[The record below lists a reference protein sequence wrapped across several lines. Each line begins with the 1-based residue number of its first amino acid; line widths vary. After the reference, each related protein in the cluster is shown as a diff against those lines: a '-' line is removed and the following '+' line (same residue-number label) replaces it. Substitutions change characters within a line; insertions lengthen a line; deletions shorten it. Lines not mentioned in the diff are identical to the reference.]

1 MPFAGAVSP
10 PLTAMPLPP
19 PIPHHTLPRAAPLC
33 LLCVTASQPRANHG
47 VLLLALEAP
56 SGTDPVLPHDRCWS
70 PAPNA
75 VEPASPPKNLMAEG
89 PCSSMPWPPYPLGPL
104 AILAA
109 ALPQTSTLWS
119 SLLHWC
125 PAASLSLATSTH
137 GPLRGESSSSQGTTS
152 TLQEMCGPSTVTTQ

>member
-1 MPFAGAVSP
+1 
-10 PLTAMPLPP
+10 
-19 PIPHHTLPRAAPLC
+19 
-33 LLCVTASQPRANHG
+33 
-47 VLLLALEAP
+47 
-56 SGTDPVLPHDRCWS
+56 
-70 PAPNA
+70 
-75 VEPASPPKNLMAEG
+75 MAEG

-109 ALPQTSTLWS
+109 APPQTSTLWS

-152 TLQEMCGPSTVTTQ
+152 TLQVRILSRSLFSVVPCCCIVTRSSIDSFPHLVLCF